1 MAKQKKYQDNQIF
14 IIKKIKK
21 QKKWTNEE
29 DGLLVQTAQEFNEK
43 KWKEISKRFLNKNSL
58 QCFSRYKRIRPGI
71 QKGPWKKRED
81 MNILEL
87 VKKYG
92 KAWSKISFEI
102 GTRNGKQI
110 RDRFTN
116 VLDPEIKKG
125 RFTEEEDRLLIKLF
139 KQLGS
144 KWSSI
149 ATYFPKRTAD
159 MIKNR
164 FHSSIK
170 KRMPSLCQNLID
182 NTQKDHFKS
191 DLSTIDDSKSRSREA
206 LKMVTD
212 QCMTFNAAN
221 ENNENSLSN
230 CLRNDYSTVTSK
242 ECESFFSQFSDNN
255 NEIPFYEREIKMED
269 SVEESNSNWNFDE
282 FFSL

>member
-1 MAKQKKYQDNQIF
+1 MK
-14 IIKKIKK
+14 
-21 QKKWTNEE
+21 
-29 DGLLVQTAQEFNEK
+29 
-43 KWKEISKRFLNKNSL
+43 
-58 QCFSRYKRIRPGI
+58 
-71 QKGPWKKRED
+71 
-81 MNILEL
+81 ILEL
-87 VKKYG
+87 VQKYG

-139 KQLGS
+139 KQFGS

-170 KRMPSLCQNLID
+170 KRIPSICHNLTD
-182 NTQKDHFKS
+182 NTQKDNFKS
-191 DLSTIDDSKSRSREA
+191 DVSTIDDSKSRSREP
-206 LKMVTD
+206 LKMVSD
-212 QCMTFNAAN
+212 QCITFNAN
-221 ENNENSLSN
+221 ENNENNENVHGN
-230 CLRNDYSTVTSK
+230 CFRNDYSTVTSK
-242 ECESFFSQFSDNN
+242 ECESFFSQFTENN
-255 NEIPFYEREIKMED
+255 NEIPFYEREFKMEE
-269 SVEESNSNWNFDE
+269 SIEESQSMWNCDE

>member
-1 MAKQKKYQDNQIF
+1 
-14 IIKKIKK
+14 
-21 QKKWTNEE
+21 
-29 DGLLVQTAQEFNEK
+29 VQTAQEFNEK
-43 KWKEISKRFLNKNSL
+43 KWKEISKRFSNKNSL

-71 QKGPWKKRED
+71 QKGPWKKKED
-81 MNILEL
+81 MKILEL

-102 GTRNGKQI
+102 GSRNGKQI

-139 KQLGS
+139 KQYGS

-149 ATYFPKRTAD
+149 ANYFPKRTAD

-170 KRMPSLCQNLID
+170 KRVPSICQVIANFENCKKEQIK
-182 NTQKDHFKS
+182 TS
-191 DLSTIDDSKSRSREA
+191 EVSTDDSRGP

-212 QCMTFNAAN
+212 LCMTFNAAN
-221 ENNENSLSN
+221 ENISENYYRNEN
-230 CLRNDYSTVTSK
+230 STVTSK
-242 ECESFFSQFSDNN
+242 ECESFFSQFTDNNNN
-255 NEIPFYEREIKMED
+255 NEIPFYERVIKLED
-269 SVEESNSNWNFDE
+269 SFAESQGSMWNFDD